1 MEFGGGNPP
10 EDPPH
15 PAIDVTTAIVGASH
29 AVATMI
35 ILAAESSCGPSL
47 AKHIQKAKT
56 SEAEASA

>member
-35 ILAAESSCGPSL
+35 ILACRIFMRAISG
-47 AKHIQKAKT
+47 KT
-56 SEAEASA
+56 YPKG